1 MKLTPA
7 LAYEKLR
14 QDADS
19 QNKIIL
25 NKDGKW
31 YHVYDWSAWLLKTV
45 ACTEEMQ
52 KERGDEKPLT
62 VSRYNTKTGDYIIA
76 GFPLESVA
84 KYIPEY
90 EDIQEM
96 EDGDLAVSI
105 KFPDGLSALTPEQMQ
120 ANYDEWK
127 EQQPIKEGRKS
138 VRQVVS
144 GDPKPAALARSG
156 VFGIISE
163 VLSYPVEQKTPAENI
178 EFISQMK
185 QRIVALL

>member
-19 QNKIIL
+19 LNKIIL

-31 YHVYDWSAWLLKTV
+31 YHVYDYSAWLLKTV

-52 KERGDEKPLT
+52 KERGDAKPLI
-62 VSRYNTKTGDYIIA
+62 VSHCNTKTGDYIVA
-76 GFPLESVA
+76 GFPLESVS
-84 KYIPEY
+84 KFIPEY
-90 EDIQEM
+90 EDSKEM
-96 EDGDLAVSI
+96 ENGDLCI
-105 KFPDGLSALTPEQMQ
+105 TITLPNELSALNPEQI
-120 ANYDEWK
+120 ATLYDEWK
-127 EQQPIKEGRKS
+127 QAQPIKEGRKS
-138 VRQVVS
+138 MRQIVS
-144 GDPKPAALARSG
+144 GDTKPAALARSG
-156 VFGIISE
+156 VFGIIAE

-185 QRIVALL
+185 QRIVSLL

>member
-1 MKLTPA
+1 
-7 LAYEKLR
+7 
-14 QDADS
+14 
-19 QNKIIL
+19 
-25 NKDGKW
+25 
-31 YHVYDWSAWLLKTV
+31 
-45 ACTEEMQ
+45 MQ
-52 KERGDEKPLT
+52 KERGDAKPLT

-90 EDIQEM
+90 EEIQEM

-105 KFPDGLSALTPEQMQ
+105 KLPDGLRALAPEQMQ